1 MQGHRALVAGDA
13 TQALHALDAGIALAR
28 STGFTLDE
36 IGALRLRLDA
46 CFLLG
51 DIDGLRETD
60 AALVALGAEA
70 SSRAVA
76 AELGFM
82 RALQRS
88 PVPATALVEA
98 AAAWDAA
105 TRTARRARALLGDSG
120 GRGDPGGLDAIDTRV
135 LDRAQP
141 LCGAVRTSGPADAPW
156 GRAWVLDHGARTLTR
171 GALPVVDLAP
181 TPLLW
186 AVLTQLIAAE
196 ELDKETLVR
205 SAWGVDD
212 YHPLRDDNRLQVT
225 MRKLRGLI
233 ELDPSA
239 PRCVKTT
246 STGYAFASDLRVVHV
261 HDA

>member
-1 MQGHRALVAGDA
+1 M
-13 TQALHALDAGIALAR
+13 
-28 STGFTLDE
+28 
-36 IGALRLRLDA
+36 
-46 CFLLG
+46 
-51 DIDGLRETD
+51 
-60 AALVALGAEA
+60 
-70 SSRAVA
+70 
-76 AELGFM
+76 
-82 RALQRS
+82 
-88 PVPATALVEA
+88 
-98 AAAWDAA
+98 
-105 TRTARRARALLGDSG
+105 
-120 GRGDPGGLDAIDTRV
+120 
-135 LDRAQP
+135 
-141 LCGAVRTSGPADAPW
+141 
-156 GRAWVLDHGARTLTR
+156 
-171 GALPVVDLAP
+171 VDLAP